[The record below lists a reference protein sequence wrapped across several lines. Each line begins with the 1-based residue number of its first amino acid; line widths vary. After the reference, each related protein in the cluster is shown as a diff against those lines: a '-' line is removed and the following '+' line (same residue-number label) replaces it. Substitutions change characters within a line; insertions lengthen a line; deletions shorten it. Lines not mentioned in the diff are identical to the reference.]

1 MTDPTAGPDAAEE
14 SPVAPEGDPAAPATG
29 GFVARLTRLLRRRWT
44 RRTAVALTVLAV
56 SLTGVVLGVLLGG
69 HSAADVGPFRAQ
81 LSVTPALGGET
92 EINIPPLGSLHLDSH
107 DGPLHLRVR
116 LGELDQGRT
125 EALID
130 NPGGIATASQSAVSD
145 VTAGIIQLALR
156 TLGAAVAG
164 ALLLAALVFRRKV
177 RRIAWSGTVAL
188 AVTAG
193 SMGVAALTVRA
204 DAIEE
209 PRYEGLL
216 VNAPAVVGD
225 AREIADNYGRYADQL
240 QALVGNV
247 GRIYTAVSTLPVYE
261 PAPNTTRVLHISD
274 MHLSPTAWP
283 VVTTVVKQFNIN
295 LVVDTGDIVDW
306 GSAAEASYVD
316 GIRRLG
322 VPYVYI
328 RGNHDSQA
336 TADAVDRQP
345 GTTVLD
351 NTIGTVGGL
360 TIAGIGDPRF
370 TPDKTDEPA
379 GGAAA
384 PVDPADS
391 PETRSGAEL
400 ATTIRRSADKVDIA
414 LVHDPA
420 AARPLGG
427 LVPVVLAG
435 HTHQRDVRILD
446 PVPGG
451 VPTRLMVQGSTGGA
465 GLRGLQGDAPLPLA
479 MSVLYFDE
487 QQALKAYDDVRVGGT
502 GQAQV
507 TLERKVVAEPGAEA
521 VPTSPAPS
529 PAGPGPGAAPPRN
542 PAEPGTGAAPRRT
555 G

>member
-1 MTDPTAGPDAAEE
+1 MTDPSTGPDAAD
-14 SPVAPEGDPAAPATG
+14 VRPATPATG
-29 GFVARLTRLLRRRWT
+29 RFAARLTRLLRHPWT

-56 SLTGVVLGVLLGG
+56 SLTGVVVGVLLGG
-69 HSAADVGPFRAQ
+69 RSAADVGPFRAQ

-107 DGPLHLRVR
+107 DGPVHLQVR

-145 VTAGIIQLALR
+145 VTAGIIRLALR

-164 ALLLAALVFRRKV
+164 ALLLAALVFRRRV
-177 RRIAWSGTVAL
+177 RRIAWSGAVAL

-193 SMGVAALTVRA
+193 AMGVAALTVRA

-240 QALVGNV
+240 QALIGNV
-247 GRIYTAVSTLPVYE
+247 GRIYSAVSSLPVYE

-306 GSAAEASYVD
+306 GSAAEASYAD

-336 TADAVDRQP
+336 TAEAVDRQP

-351 NTIGTVGGL
+351 NTLATVGGL

-379 GGAAA
+379 AGAAA
-384 PVDPADS
+384 PADPADS
-391 PETRSGAEL
+391 PEIRSGTEL
-400 ATTIRRSADKVDIA
+400 ATTIRKSAGKVDIA

-420 AARPLGG
+420 AAQPLAGS
-427 LVPVVLAG
+427 VPVVLAG
-435 HTHQRDVRILD
+435 HTHQRAVRVLGAE
-446 PVPGG
+446 PGG
-451 VPTRLMVQGSTGGA
+451 APTRLMVQGSTGGA
-465 GLRGLQGDAPLPLA
+465 GLRGLQGDQPLPLA

-487 QQALKAYDDVRVGGT
+487 RQTLKAYDDIRVGGT

-521 VPTSPAPS
+521 VPTSPTPS
-529 PAGPGPGAAPPRN
+529 PAAPAEPGSGAAPPRE